1 VPIENNGTGL
11 RRAKVCGKWSFE
23 QDVAI
28 EVTVP
33 NQMSVSGADKYVRRY
48 RPVTKAIKVLAVD
61 DHPLLREGIAA
72 VLNGEQ
78 DIELVAEA
86 VNGREAIELFRQH
99 RPDITLM
106 DLQMPDMNGIEAI
119 IAIRSEFP
127 NARFVV
133 LTTYQGDVQAVR
145 ALKAGASGYL
155 LKSMLRKDLL
165 DTIRVVHA
173 GRRRIPPEIATEL
186 ADHIAEDTL
195 TDREIE
201 VLRRVANGN
210 SNKIIGAQLN
220 VSEATIK
227 GHLKS
232 ILAKLGANDRTHAV
246 TIAIRRGFIDG

>member
-1 VPIENNGTGL
+1 MNGD
-11 RRAKVCGKWSFE
+11 K
-23 QDVAI
+23 
-28 EVTVP
+28 
-33 NQMSVSGADKYVRRY
+33 SGGSDLIRIL
-48 RPVTKAIKVLAVD
+48 TVD